1 MENRLFEQVR
11 NYEDYIA
18 GCITQD
24 SGDVDN
30 LITLGSAYACAYLA
44 FFEEVKTDASD
55 SMMLLKIYT
64 NTMKKIERA
73 IIEAGIKHK
82 IRFTFNHDG
91 SEILVEEWKHGE

>member
-44 FFEEVKTDASD
+44 FFE
-55 SMMLLKIYT
+55 
-64 NTMKKIERA
+64 
-73 IIEAGIKHK
+73 
-82 IRFTFNHDG
+82 
-91 SEILVEEWKHGE
+91 